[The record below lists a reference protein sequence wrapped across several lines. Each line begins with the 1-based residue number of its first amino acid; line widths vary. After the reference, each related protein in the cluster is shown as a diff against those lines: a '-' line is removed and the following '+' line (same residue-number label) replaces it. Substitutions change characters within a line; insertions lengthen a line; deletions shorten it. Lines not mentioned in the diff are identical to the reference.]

1 MPRLTRAESQARTRA
16 RLLEIARPMFLRDG
30 YAATSLDKVADAAGY
45 TRGAVYS
52 NFRNKDELCLAVLD
66 EIRAERAGDI
76 VAILQARTPQ
86 ERIERFEAW
95 AENVIGD
102 PSWTRLELEFGVQA
116 SADDALRED
125 LAARITG
132 LTELIGA
139 GVRTLAET
147 DGAQLTM
154 PAEEIGVALL
164 SLGVGLGV
172 FRSIPPKLPVS
183 ALVNTLRVLP
193 GLPADS
199 GNRRKSP
206 GR

>member
-1 MPRLTRAESQARTRA
+1 MARLTRAESQARTRA

-52 NFRNKDELCLAVLD
+52 NFRNKDELCMAVLD
-66 EIRAERAGDI
+66 EIRTERAGDI
-76 VAILQARTPQ
+76 IAILRATTLD

-116 SADDALRED
+116 SANDTLREE
-125 LAARITG
+125 LGARIVG
-132 LTELIGA
+132 LTELIA
-139 GVRTLAET
+139 ESVRTFERT
-147 DGAQLTM
+147 DGAELRM
-154 PAEEIGVALL
+154 PAEQIGVALL

-172 FRSIPPKLPVS
+172 FRSIEPKLPVG
-183 ALVNTLRVLP
+183 ALVNTLRALT
-193 GLPADS
+193 GLPV
-199 GNRRKSP
+199 GP
-206 GR
+206 M

>member
-1 MPRLTRAESQARTRA
+1 VPRLTRAESQARTRA
-16 RLLEIARPMFLRDG
+16 RLLEIARPMFLSDG

-52 NFRNKDELCLAVLD
+52 NFRNKDELCMAVLD
-66 EIRAERAGDI
+66 GIRAERAGDI
-76 VAILQARTPQ
+76 MTILAATTLQ
-86 ERIERFEAW
+86 ERTERFEAW

-125 LAARITG
+125 LAARVTG
-132 LTELIGA
+132 LTELIAA

-147 DGAQLTM
+147 GDAQLAM

-172 FRSIPPKLPVS
+172 FRSIQPKLPVG
-183 ALVNTLRVLP
+183 ALVNTLRVLT
-193 GLPADS
+193 GLPAAT
-199 GNRRKSP
+199 
-206 GR
+206 

>member
-52 NFRNKDELCLAVLD
+52 NFRNKDELCMAVLD
-66 EIRAERAGDI
+66 EIRAERAGD
-76 VAILQARTPQ
+76 VLAILKATTLE
-86 ERIERFEAW
+86 ERIERFELW

-102 PSWTRLELEFGVQA
+102 PGWTRLELEFGVQA
-116 SADDALRED
+116 SADDKLRED
-125 LAARITG
+125 LGQRIVG
-132 LTELIGA
+132 LTELIAA
-139 GVRTLAET
+139 GVRTFE
-147 DGAQLTM
+147 GAQLAM

-172 FRSIPPKLPVS
+172 FRSIEPKLPVS
-183 ALVNTLRVLP
+183 ALVNTLRVLT
-193 GLPADS
+193 GLPAGD
-199 GNRRKSP
+199 
-206 GR
+206 

>member
-1 MPRLTRAESQARTRA
+1 VPRLTRAESQARTRA

-52 NFRNKDELCLAVLD
+52 NFRNKDELCMAVLD

-76 VAILQARTPQ
+76 LAILHATTLDD
-86 ERIERFEAW
+86 RIERFEAW

-102 PSWTRLELEFGVQA
+102 PGWTRLELEFGVQA
-116 SADDALRED
+116 SADEKLREE
-125 LAARITG
+125 LGARIVG
-132 LTELIGA
+132 LTELIA
-139 GVRTLAET
+139 EGVRTFQQI
-147 DGAQLTM
+147 DGARLAL

-172 FRSIPPKLPVS
+172 FRSIEPKLPVG
-183 ALVNTLRVLP
+183 ALVNTLRVLT
-193 GLPADS
+193 GLPATS
-199 GNRRKSP
+199 
-206 GR
+206 